1 MPLAKIFKKLRT
13 IQVDDGKVK
22 NKVKKLAI
30 GIGKS
35 WDMSGQL
42 NAIRRAEATGK
53 SKTRGREKLGHE
65 WATKRDT

>member
-1 MPLAKIFKKLRT
+1 MRVVAINWDML
-13 IQVDDGKVK
+13 GKMVI
-22 NKVKKLAI
+22 NIVKKLAI